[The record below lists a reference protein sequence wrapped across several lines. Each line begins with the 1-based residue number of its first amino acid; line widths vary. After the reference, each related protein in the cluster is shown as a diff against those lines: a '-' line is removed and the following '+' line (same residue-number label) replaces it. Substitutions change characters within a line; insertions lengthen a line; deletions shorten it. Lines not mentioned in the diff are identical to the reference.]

1 MTRNT
6 NRRTSRCP
14 TRVCFGS
21 KNSFARGPA
30 SSNVMRGSKP
40 ISIRSGMRGI
50 IAHRVAEGGSEA
62 QFAECV
68 CSSEEDDREHLR
80 GEDA

>member
-30 SSNVMRGSKP
+30 SSNVMRGSKTDFDP
-40 ISIRSGMRGI
+40 LGD
-50 IAHRVAEGGSEA
+50 AHIVANRVTARGSEA